1 MTIIKNDDET
11 VSEKE
16 LIEPSVNKI
25 EWMYKF
31 YLLAY
36 ESQFSLPKK
45 RNLMT
50 ATLSYELWGWRV
62 VGISPNAVIAIA
74 KNNYNLPVGLQRDHC
89 KQTRRDTF
97 NKIFKSK
104 FSLNNW
110 WNEVWENDVT
120 LLMTKDEHHNK
131 LITEKDC
138 FDVDY
143 KQGYFRNKAGPGMHF
158 KKSFEGDFVKSLFLK
173 ITDI

>member
-74 KNNYNLPVGLQRDHC
+74 KN
-89 KQTRRDTF
+89 KTF
-97 NKIFKSK
+97 NYPF
-104 FSLNNW
+104 
-110 WNEVWENDVT
+110 T
-120 LLMTKDEHHNK
+120 
-131 LITEKDC
+131 TE
-138 FDVDY
+138 
-143 KQGYFRNKAGPGMHF
+143 
-158 KKSFEGDFVKSLFLK
+158 
-173 ITDI
+173 